1 MMREEAQALTKVLRD
16 VAEVTLVLEP
26 RSSSRDVVG
35 RAGME
40 EQERISARALRENG
54 SVGRETDHFP
64 RTLMRH
70 FIDGSSAGPFS
81 KKDGKGAST
90 SSRSEVGEM
99 TISVSGDGS
108 GELLGL

>member
-1 MMREEAQALTKVLRD
+1 M
-16 VAEVTLVLEP
+16 
-26 RSSSRDVVG
+26 VG
-35 RAGME
+35 RAIQGDE
-40 EQERISARALRENG
+40 EACQLGPCGGIA
-54 SVGRETDHFP
+54 SVTFRTDHFP

-99 TISVSGDGS
+99 AIGVSGDGS
-108 GELLGL
+108 GEVVGL